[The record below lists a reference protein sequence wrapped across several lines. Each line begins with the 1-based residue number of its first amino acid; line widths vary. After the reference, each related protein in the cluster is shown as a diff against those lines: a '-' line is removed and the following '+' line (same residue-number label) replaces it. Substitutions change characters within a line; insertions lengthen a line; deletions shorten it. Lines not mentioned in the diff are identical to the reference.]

1 MSFNTKISKPCS
13 SLWNQMQWCPTS
25 EQIEQFIELQ
35 LLLRSWNSQ
44 VNLTRL
50 IEDDDYWINQIYD
63 SIWPFKKEL
72 NNSPQNLQCVDVGS
86 GCGLPGLALAIALPS
101 SKITLIESIQRKTSA
116 LKSITQNLGLS
127 NRITIINERVESSG
141 HNLNLRNKFDVAMAR
156 AVASAPVVAEYLI
169 PLLKPKGK
177 AHIYKGKWSK
187 TNQAELNKALMVLH
201 AEVKL
206 IENNLLPE
214 ERGMRNVIRIVSK
227 GNCPAKYPRAIG
239 VPTKSPLGN

>member
-177 AHIYKGKWSK
+177 AHIYKGKWSDK
-187 TNQAELNKALMVLH
+187 EQKELNQALLILNSKIQRIQKIQLPKDKG
-201 AEVKL
+201 ERNI
-206 IENNLLPE
+206 IEISP
-214 ERGMRNVIRIVSK
+214 IDI
-227 GNCPAKYPRAIG
+227 CPKKYPRKIG
-239 VPTKSPLGN
+239 IPLKRPLGN